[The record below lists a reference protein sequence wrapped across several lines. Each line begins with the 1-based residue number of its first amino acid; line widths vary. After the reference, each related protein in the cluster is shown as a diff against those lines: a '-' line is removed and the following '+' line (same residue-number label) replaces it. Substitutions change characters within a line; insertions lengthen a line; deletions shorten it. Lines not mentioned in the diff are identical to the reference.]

1 MLYSVLLWLPQVF
14 KFYTNSFTMVT
25 AGGGDN
31 SEPQVSE
38 DEDELICDISH
49 SDTETDKTG
58 NYGIT

>member
-1 MLYSVLLWLPQVF
+1 
-14 KFYTNSFTMVT
+14 MVT
-25 AGGGDN
+25 SAGGGDN

-58 NYGIT
+58 N